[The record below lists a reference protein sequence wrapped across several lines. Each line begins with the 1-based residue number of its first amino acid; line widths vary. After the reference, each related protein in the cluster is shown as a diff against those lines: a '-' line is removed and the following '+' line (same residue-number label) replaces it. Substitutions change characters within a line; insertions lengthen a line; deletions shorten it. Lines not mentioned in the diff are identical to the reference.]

1 MPANTI
7 SDHLDEEEM
16 IALAEAFGGTRLYIP
31 VTAKDDHAIVQALG
45 RQTYGKL
52 AASFSPD
59 TIRVPLCRELRAL
72 RYRSE
77 GYSTGRIAT
86 RLCMTE
92 SGVERIVARAKARG
106 FDVALPLATDV
117 RPDPTPEASL
127 P

>member
-1 MPANTI
+1 MPENQL
-7 SDHLDEEEM
+7 SHYLDEDEM
-16 IALAEAFGGTRLYIP
+16 IAIAEAFGGTRLYIP

-45 RQTYGKL
+45 RETFGKL

-59 TIRVPLCRELRAL
+59 TIRVPVCRELRAL

-77 GYSTGRIAT
+77 GCSTGRIAT

-106 FDVALPLATDV
+106 LAVALPIAPDMPL
-117 RPDPTPEASL
+117 DPTPETYL